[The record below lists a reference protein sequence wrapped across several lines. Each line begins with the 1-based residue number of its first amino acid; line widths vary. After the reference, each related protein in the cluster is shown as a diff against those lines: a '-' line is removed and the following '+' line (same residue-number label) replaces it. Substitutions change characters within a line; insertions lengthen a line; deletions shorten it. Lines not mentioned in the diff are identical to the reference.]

1 MLKTLRYKIF
11 GQATD
16 EDIKEFAI
24 GFVMTAGVMMAM
36 IIGLNLIGILSE

>member
-1 MLKTLRYKIF
+1 MLKGLRYKIF

>member
-1 MLKTLRYKIF
+1 MLRSLRYRIF

-24 GFVMTAGVMMAM
+24 GFVMTAGVMVAM

>member
-1 MLKTLRYKIF
+1 MLRSLRYKIF

-24 GFVMTAGVMMAM
+24 GFVMTAGLMMAM